1 MTTDH
6 EQTLPSE
13 RSFGL
18 LFGAVF
24 VLLAAYGWFFKSWSS
39 AVELS
44 LLGLALA
51 FVLLGFVAPKILS
64 PLNWLWFQLGQLLGK
79 IVSPIVLGAIF
90 FLLLTPVSLVTR
102 LFGRDELRLK
112 RKASQT
118 SYWLDRAPPGPAPES
133 FKNQF

>member
-1 MTTDH
+1 LTTDH

-39 AVELS
+39 VVELS
-44 LLGLALA
+44 LLGVALA

>member
-24 VLLAAYGWFFKSWSS
+24 ALLAAYGWFFKGWSS
-39 AVELS
+39 MLALALV
-44 LLGLALA
+44 GVALA
-51 FVLLGFVAPKILS
+51 FVLVGFVAPKILR

-102 LFGRDELRLK
+102 LFGRDELCLK

-118 SYWLDRAPPGPAPES
+118 SYWLDRAPPGPAPDS